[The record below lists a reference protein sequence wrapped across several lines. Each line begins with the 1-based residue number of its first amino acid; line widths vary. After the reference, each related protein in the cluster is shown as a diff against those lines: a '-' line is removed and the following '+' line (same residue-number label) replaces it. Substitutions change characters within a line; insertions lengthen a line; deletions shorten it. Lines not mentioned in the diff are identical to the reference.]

1 LRAQGYLLPSYH
13 KNYWLGLTA
22 DDQRKWSWLDKT
34 SFPSY
39 GNSKY
44 INWGVLQPGSIPEPN
59 NAVDPPE
66 TCAVANF
73 TMTPMNTN
81 PYRAFWAD
89 TSCYTNYISIC
100 RLSSKWRPLPAI
112 GLLPRLPSACH
123 CLRPVVAG
131 ILLTGMAWPALPCPA
146 LATAPGPQLIYTNDT
161 TGVSY
166 LLNTQPTNFTA
177 AEQYCNDN
185 GGHLIGLG
193 SLEEQHEVE
202 EYYINDGQLFPLYH
216 QVYWNGLRAQS
227 WPRFSWIDNVT
238 PMPSGSNYRQWGT
251 YQPGNI
257 AEPNSLVPG
266 ENCGVSN
273 HTQSYGNVW
282 GWADANCDN
291 EFPFICEIPS
301 EPPRHARARPHRAA
315 TPCRHWHARAAG
327 RSCCP
332 GTAPSRRPA
341 PTVPSQSRSCTCTPA
356 TGRAP
361 PTR

>member
-1 LRAQGYLLPSYH
+1 LLWRPQQLKTLCVLAQGYLLPSYH

-22 DDQRKWSWLDKT
+22 DDQRKWSWLDTT

-73 TMTPMNTN
+73 TMTPLSAN
-81 PYRAFWAD
+81 PFRAFWAD
-89 TSCYTNYISIC
+89 TGCFASYISIC
-100 RLSSKWRPLPAI
+100 RLASKLLHGCWCLLSFPFMALFPCTLQAKETVFSCNADRPCA
-112 GLLPRLPSACH
+112 RCA
-123 CLRPVVAG
+123 A
-131 ILLTGMAWPALPCPA
+131 
-146 LATAPGPQLIYTNDT
+146 APGPQLIYTNDT
-161 TGVSY
+161 TGISY

-193 SLEEQHEVE
+193 SLEEQEEVE
-202 EYYINDGQLFPLYH
+202 SYYVNQGQLFPHYH
-216 QVYWNGLRAQS
+216 QVYWNGLKAQS

-238 PMPSGSNYRQWGT
+238 PMPSGSNYRHWGT

-266 ENCGVSN
+266 ENCGVCN
-273 HTQSYGNVW
+273 YTQSYGNAW

-291 EFPFICEIPS
+291 EFAFLCKIPS
-301 EPPRHARARPHRAA
+301 EQ
-315 TPCRHWHARAAG
+315 
-327 RSCCP
+327 RSP
-332 GTAPSRRPA
+332 YA
-341 PTVPSQSRSCTCTPA
+341 V
-356 TGRAP
+356 
-361 PTR
+361 